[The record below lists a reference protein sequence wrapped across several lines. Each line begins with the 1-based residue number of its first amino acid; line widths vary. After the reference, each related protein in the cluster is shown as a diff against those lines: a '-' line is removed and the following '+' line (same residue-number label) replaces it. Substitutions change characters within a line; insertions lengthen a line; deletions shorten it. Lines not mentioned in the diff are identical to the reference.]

1 MYHSC
6 VAHLF
11 VVFMTYAFLVLA
23 SFGRLTKAIVF
34 DNLPRDNV
42 IVEVVILSMSVMPL
56 CTYPFI
62 MFPIFHILETTVLDS
77 FDVKARLTVRWTLTM
92 ATGACAWLFMD
103 YFEPVVA
110 IVGSLIAFI
119 AFVLPP
125 LFYLFLKPGIVTRFD
140 RCFSDIGAR
149 NA

>member
-77 FDVKARLTVRWTLTM
+77 FDVKARLTVRWTLTL
-92 ATGACAWLFMD
+92 ATEACAWLFMD
-103 YFEPVVA
+103 YFEPVVVA
-110 IVGSLIAFI
+110 IVGGLIAFI

-125 LFYLFLKPGIVTRFD
+125 LFSQAWYRDTI
-140 RCFSDIGAR
+140 
-149 NA
+149 

>member
-11 VVFMTYAFLVLA
+11 VVFTTYAFLVLA
-23 SFGRLTKAIVF
+23 SFGPLTKAIVF

-42 IVEVVILSMSVMPL
+42 IVEVVILSMSIMPV

-62 MFPIFHILETTVLDS
+62 MFPIFQILETTVLDS
-77 FDVKARLTVRWTLTM
+77 FDVKARLTVRWTLTL

-103 YFEPVVA
+103 YFEPVMA
-110 IVGSLIAFI
+110 IMGSSSSKLMAWPSTKRGDPQPQEQQ
-119 AFVLPP
+119 L
-125 LFYLFLKPGIVTRFD
+125 
-140 RCFSDIGAR
+140 
-149 NA
+149 